1 MSQLFD
7 DLCTGLNQAIDYA
20 KGNGEAIL
28 PDYYVYPAT
37 FKYIEGQEISVVF
50 HDLGCAT
57 SGVYAADAL
66 KSARELLGITMYGMQ
81 KDGDEIPA
89 PTSLEQIPVEKNEH
103 TALVD
108 VYMPPIRMARET
120 R

>member
-37 FKYIEGQEISVVF
+37 FKYIEG
-50 HDLGCAT
+50 
-57 SGVYAADAL
+57 
-66 KSARELLGITMYGMQ
+66 
-81 KDGDEIPA
+81 
-89 PTSLEQIPVEKNEH
+89 
-103 TALVD
+103 
-108 VYMPPIRMARET
+108 
-120 R
+120 